1 MNEEK
6 CTGRIC
12 LPQHWGSVLLR
23 GICAV
28 IFGLLILDWPGVF
41 IAFIIYLFGACALVS
56 GLFSF
61 FTSLSPRAE
70 GQRALLL
77 LQGVLGIV
85 LGIFVFCQP
94 AITTWIG
101 ILLIAIWAL
110 LSGAFELAVSFKL
123 PSGTPGKGLIGLSG
137 FLSALFGILVLS
149 HPLTGL
155 FAIILIIGLY
165 AIVGGIILVLLSLS
179 LRCRLKEA
187 RA

>member
-1 MNEEK
+1 MNGERSIE
-6 CTGRIC
+6 RVC
-12 LPQHWGSVLLR
+12 LPQHWGSILLR

-28 IFGLLILDWPGVF
+28 IFGLVVLEWPGTI
-41 IAFIIYLFGACALVS
+41 IAFIVYLFGACALVS
-56 GLFSF
+56 GIFSF
-61 FTSLSPRAE
+61 FTGLSPRAE

-77 LQGVLGIV
+77 LQGG
-85 LGIFVFCQP
+85 LGIFLGIFIFCQP
-94 AITTWIG
+94 AITTLIG

-123 PSGTPGKGLIGLSG
+123 PGGTPGKGLIGLSG

-155 FAIILIIGLY
+155 FAIVLIIGLY